1 MLAGGNEQV
10 RVSEEV
16 QLDVGL
22 EVKITFFFVSV
33 KHSPLCI
40 LI

>member
-22 EVKITFFFVSV
+22 EVKITFFLS
-33 KHSPLCI
+33 L
-40 LI
+40 